1 MKYFEPK
8 EYQSKVLSSARIYFD
23 ACHSEGNAATA
34 FSKATYDI
42 WQQSLSYQSLKGFPT
57 EMPYFCLRIP
67 TGGGKTWLAAKS
79 IALINTHLLRNE
91 HSVIL
96 WLVPSR
102 QIRDQTLKG
111 LKDRNHPLNAALR
124 EAGSIEVL
132 SLDEAQSVTRSTLD
146 TSTTVIVATRQ
157 AFQVED
163 TENRKV
169 YESSGALQHHFD
181 GLTTSQKDELL
192 KDASGETTPY
202 SLANML
208 RLRRP
213 FVIVDEAH
221 NSRTELGF
229 DTIAKFQPSGIMELT
244 ATPDLVKTPSNVLHS
259 VSASELKAEDMIKL
273 PIRLEAE
280 PDWQQCL
287 ADAISSR
294 NGLHTQ
300 AEREQREGQSYL
312 RPIVLIQAEPKRKGL
327 DTRDVYAVKEELMKN
342 HQVPEDEI
350 IIATGSEKGLE
361 QVDEDY
367 SLGIA
372 DPKCPVKYIITQKAL
387 AEGWD
392 CPSAYILV
400 SIAELHSSTAVEQL
414 LGRILRQPGAKQRA
428 TPELN
433 QSYAF
438 VVSRSFSDTASALRD
453 RLVEGAGFE
462 RKNVQDFVQAN
473 KPEQKRLD
481 LTSGRV
487 KMNPVELPLPS
498 KPDLKKVS
506 KPVKAKVS
514 WDNKNK
520 TLLITQPV
528 SKEEA
533 DELKTVVDDP
543 VFQKAIVK
551 AAETSRTTALEHFRT
566 PAEMG
571 EQFVVPQLALMIQGE
586 LQLFDDPEA
595 LDYPW
600 ELSLQDASLTKEE
613 LNELDLAFKV
623 NEGGEINVTDEGK
636 VTTLFIKDLQRDLG
650 LAYRPEHW
658 DETKLRN
665 WLCNNLPDQSSTH
678 ASKLAFIVAW
688 TEELL
693 NTESYDLARFNQ
705 QKFQVR
711 NLLEQRI
718 KTLRK
723 QAVTGIYQQTLF
735 ESETKDHLVVNDSY
749 AFTFNPQ
756 VYSPNNYYDPDT
768 STCGHYDF
776 SHHYYGQI
784 GEFDSK
790 EEFECA
796 CWLDQQAEK
805 GRIKFWVRNLVNK
818 EGCSFFLQKA
828 TGRYYPDFICQLSD
842 DRILI
847 VEYKG
852 GDRWKST
859 QSDRDIGKLWADQ
872 SGGKCQY
879 IMVTNKQWSEVSSL
893 LSVDC

>member
-1 MKYFEPK
+1 MTYFEPK
-8 EYQSKVLSSARIYFD
+8 EYQRAVLDSARAYFD

-34 FSKATYDI
+34 FSKTTYAL
-42 WQQSLSYQSLKGFPT
+42 WQKSLGYTSLKGFPID
-57 EMPYFCLRIP
+57 MPYFCLRVP

-79 IALINTHLLRNE
+79 VALINAYLLRNE

-96 WLVPSR
+96 WLMPSR

-111 LKDRNHPLNAALR
+111 LKNPNHPLNAALR
-124 EAGSIEVL
+124 EAGTVNVL
-132 SLDEAQSVTRSTLD
+132 SLDEAQSVTRATLD

-181 GLTTSQKDELL
+181 SLTAVQAAGLLTDMQS
-192 KDASGETTPY
+192 ETTPY

-229 DTIAKFQPSGIMELT
+229 DTIAKFRPSGIMELT
-244 ATPDLVKTPSNVLHS
+244 ATPDLTKTPSNVLHS

-294 NGLHTQ
+294 SSLQ
-300 AEREQREGQSYL
+300 ALADQEQRQGANYL
-312 RPIVLIQAEPKRKGL
+312 RPIVLIQAEPKRKGV
-327 DTRDVYAVKEELMKN
+327 DTRDVYAVKEELIKN
-342 HQVPEDEI
+342 HQIPEAEI
-350 IIATGSEKGLE
+350 IIATGAEKGLE
-361 QVDEDY
+361 QIDEEY
-367 SLGIA
+367 RLGVA
-372 DPKCPVKYIITQKAL
+372 DPKCPVNYIITQKAL

-400 SIAELHSSTAVEQL
+400 SIAELHSSTSVEQL
-414 LGRILRQPGAKQRA
+414 LGRILRQPDARQRA
-428 TPELN
+428 AAELN

-438 VVSRSFSDTASALRD
+438 VVSRSFTDTANALRD
-453 RLVEGAGFE
+453 RLVDGAGFE

-473 KPEQKRLD
+473 KPEQQRLD
-481 LTSGRV
+481 LSGGRV
-487 KMNPVELPLPS
+487 TMKPVELTLPA
-498 KPDLKKVS
+498 KPDLKNVS
-506 KPVKAKVS
+506 KSVKAKVS
-514 WDNKNK
+514 WDNKK
-520 TLLITQPV
+520 STLTITQPV

-533 DELKTVVDDP
+533 DELKTSVEDP
-543 VFQKAIVK
+543 VSRNQIVK
-551 AAETSRTTALEHFRT
+551 AAEVSRTTALAHFQT
-566 PAEMG
+566 PAELG
-571 EQFVVPQLALMIQGE
+571 QQFEVPQLAVMVQGE

-600 ELSLQDASLTKEE
+600 ELSLYDAYPTSDE
-613 LNELDLAFKV
+613 LNALDLAFKV
-623 NEGGEINVTDEGK
+623 NEGGEIDVSDSGK
-636 VTTLFIKDLQRDLG
+636 VTTRFIKDLQRDLG

-658 DETKLRN
+658 DETKVRS
-665 WLCNNLPDQSSTH
+665 WICSNLPDDSTTH
-678 ASKLAFIVAW
+678 AGKLAFVSAW
-688 TEELL
+688 TGKLL
-693 NTESYDLARFNQ
+693 SMENYDLARLNQ
-705 QKFQVR
+705 QKFQIR
-711 NLLEQRI
+711 DLLEQRI

-723 QAVTGIYQQTLF
+723 QAVNGIYQQTLF
-735 ESETKDHLVVNDSY
+735 GESVDDQVFVNDNY
-749 AFTFNPQ
+749 TFVFNPQ
-756 VYSPNNYYDPDT
+756 VYSPGQYYDPNT
-768 STCGHYDF
+768 SQFDHYDF
-776 SHHYYGQI
+776 RHHYYGQI

-790 EEFECA
+790 EEFQCA
-796 CWLDQQAEK
+796 CWLDQQADK

-828 TGRYYPDFICQLSD
+828 GSRFFPDFICQLMD
-842 DRILI
+842 GRILI

-852 GDRWKST
+852 GDRYDTPKV
-859 QSDRDIGKLWADQ
+859 QADRDIGDLWAAQ
-872 SGGKCQY
+872 SSGKCLF
-879 IMVTNKQWSEVSSL
+879 IMVKDKQWEKVSEL
-893 LSVDC
+893 I

>member
-8 EYQSKVLSSARIYFD
+8 RYQEAVLKSTRIYFD

-34 FSKATYDI
+34 FSKASHTL
-42 WQQSLSYQSLKGFPT
+42 WQKSLGYTSLNGFPID
-57 EMPYFCLRIP
+57 MPYFCLRIP

-79 IALINTHLLRNE
+79 VPLINSYLLRNE

-111 LKDRNHPLNAALR
+111 LKNANHPLNAALR
-124 EAGSIEVL
+124 EAGTITVL
-132 SLDEAQSVTRSTLD
+132 SLDEAQSVTRATLD

-181 GLTTSQKDELL
+181 GLTAEQKAELL
-192 KDASGETTPY
+192 TDMEGETVPY

-221 NSRTELGF
+221 NNRTELGF
-229 DTIAKFQPSGIMELT
+229 DTIAKFRPSGIMELT
-244 ATPDLVKTPSNVLHS
+244 ATPDLQKTPSNVLHS

-280 PDWQQCL
+280 PNWQQCL

-294 NGLHTQ
+294 NTLQTLAAQ
-300 AEREQREGQSYL
+300 EERQGANYL
-312 RPIVLIQAEPKRKGL
+312 RPIVLIQAEPKRKAV
-327 DTRDVYAVKEELMKN
+327 DTRDVYAVKEELIKN
-342 HQVPEDEI
+342 HQIPESEI
-350 IIATGSEKGLE
+350 IIATGSERGLE
-361 QVDEDY
+361 QIDEEFP
-367 SLGIA
+367 LGVA
-372 DPKCPVKYIITQKAL
+372 DPDCPVKYIITQKAL

-400 SIAELHSSTAVEQL
+400 SITELHSSTAVEQL
-414 LGRILRQPGAKQRA
+414 LGRILRQPDAQQRVA
-428 TPELN
+428 AELN

-438 VVSRSFSDTASALRD
+438 VVSRSFTDTANALRD

-462 RKNVQDFVQAN
+462 RRNVQDFVQAN
-473 KPEQKRLD
+473 KPEQGRLD
-481 LTSGRV
+481 LSSGRV
-487 KMNPVELPLPS
+487 VMKPVELTLTT
-498 KPDLKKVS
+498 KPDLKNVS
-506 KPVKAKVS
+506 KPVKDKVH
-514 WDNKNK
+514 WNNKSK
-520 TLLITQPV
+520 TLTITQPV

-533 DELKTVVDDP
+533 EELKTSVDDP
-543 VFQKAIVK
+543 VIQNEIVK
-551 AAETSRTTALEHFRT
+551 AAEVSRTTALEHFQT
-566 PAEMG
+566 PAELR
-571 EQFVVPQLALMIQGE
+571 QRFAIPQLAVMIQGE

-600 ELSLQDASLTKEE
+600 DLSLYDAYPTSDE
-613 LNELDLAFKV
+613 LNALDLAFKV
-623 NEGGEINVTDEGK
+623 NEGGEIDVSDSGK
-636 VTTLFIKDLQRDLG
+636 VTTRFIKDLQRDLG
-650 LAYRPEHW
+650 LSYRPEHW
-658 DETKLRN
+658 NATKVRS
-665 WLCNNLPDQSSTH
+665 WICGNLPDDSITH
-678 ASKLAFIVAW
+678 SSKLAFVSAW
-688 TEELL
+688 TSKLQDIDKF
-693 NTESYDLARFNQ
+693 DLARLNQ
-705 QKFQVR
+705 QKFQIR

-723 QAVTGIYQQTLF
+723 LAVTSIYQQTLF
-735 ESETKDHLVVNDSY
+735 GENVNDQVFVNDSY
-749 AFTFNPQ
+749 TFVFNPQ
-756 VYSPNNYYDPDT
+756 VYSPSQYYDPNT
-768 STCGHYDF
+768 SEYGHYKF
-776 SHHYYGQI
+776 TKHYYGQI

-805 GRIKFWVRNLVNK
+805 GLIKFWVRNLVNK

-828 TGRYYPDFICQLSD
+828 DGRFFPDFICKLSD
-842 DRILI
+842 GRILV

-852 GDRWKST
+852 GDRYDTPKVKA
-859 QSDRDIGKLWADQ
+859 DRDIGELWAAQ
-872 SGGKCQY
+872 SSERCLF
-879 IMVTNKQWSEVSSL
+879 IMVKDKQWEQVSKLISK
-893 LSVDC
+893 